1 MQPSFC
7 TTPRNLEFQKAF
19 EGVRRGI
26 LLATKQPIQ
35 LFTNGLVAQLSEVLE
50 MRV

>member
-26 LLATKQPIQ
+26 LFATKQPIQ
-35 LFTNGLVAQLSEVLE
+35 LFTNGLVAQSLQLRELFV
-50 MRV
+50 